1 MPLVKVE
8 KLIKMNGDFL
18 FDSNIVI
25 DIFRNRQSTIELV
38 KDIDNI
44 SIPAIVLGEL
54 YYGANKSN
62 QTAKRTL
69 QIEQLEK
76 TVNIIEVTA
85 ITARFYGEIKDK
97 LRIIGKP
104 IPEND
109 IWIAAIAKENNL
121 TLITKDKHFN
131 YVDGVQIKMI

>member
-54 YYGANKSN
+54 YLDCGNCERK
-62 QTAKRTL
+62 
-69 QIEQLEK
+69 
-76 TVNIIEVTA
+76 
-85 ITARFYGEIKDK
+85 
-97 LRIIGKP
+97 
-104 IPEND
+104 
-109 IWIAAIAKENNL
+109 
-121 TLITKDKHFN
+121 
-131 YVDGVQIKMI
+131 